1 MPVFLP
7 PSLSDLVP
15 IELHKDNDDGDV
27 TEAEEEAREERE
39 SSESSE
45 EEGDELPSG
54 IWSATYFFPQ
64 YQYAINLGRSEKIGN
79 D

>member
-39 SSESSE
+39 SSESIE
-45 EEGDELPSG
+45 DEDEPLSG
-54 IWSATYFFPQ
+54 I
-64 YQYAINLGRSEKIGN
+64 
-79 D
+79 